1 MAKKKKKK
9 RNTAETSS
17 VSVTCRNLRTWLCS
31 SFFFFSYF
39 SFFFFF
45 FYPFYYI
52 SLNRHLK
59 HHCFHPAHV
68 TTMRFFRRTCHNQP
82 TPNQLT
88 ITNANKVISIVKRDV
103 ENMLQNRKSN
113 NRVLFSFFFFPHSIE
128 DKHSR

>member
-9 RNTAETSS
+9 ETRRKP
-17 VSVTCRNLRTWLCS
+17 VLCLS
-31 SFFFFSYF
+31 RVETYVRDFALPFFFFSYF

-128 DKHSR
+128 DKHCR